1 VGELGEIGTLVLIR
15 RRCDENLLE
24 LYGGEVV
31 KTALL
36 LRERCA
42 PFGDE
47 FLGGGVHLG
56 EGLIVYVARLINFI
70 VVEMY
75 CEVLNLRTPRYARLF
90 LNYEHFTLFPKIP
103 KLRTG
108 VLNFGI

>member
-1 VGELGEIGTLVLIR
+1 VGELGEIGTLVLVR
-15 RRCDENLLE
+15 RRCHEKLLE

-47 FLGGGVHLG
+47 FLAWRIHRRVHLG
-56 EGLIVYVARLINFI
+56 EGLVVYVGRLINFI
-70 VVEMY
+70 VVE
-75 CEVLNLRTPRYARLF
+75 R
-90 LNYEHFTLFPKIP
+90 
-103 KLRTG
+103 
-108 VLNFGI
+108 

>member
-1 VGELGEIGTLVLIR
+1 MWG
-15 RRCDENLLE
+15 
-24 LYGGEVV
+24 
-31 KTALL
+31 
-36 LRERCA
+36 
-42 PFGDE
+42 
-47 FLGGGVHLG
+47 
-56 EGLIVYVARLINFI
+56 RLINFI

-75 CEVLNLRTPRYARLF
+75 CEVPNLRTPRYARLF